1 MAGPQDAGG
10 VRVRQSGLRLPVDQL
25 LFLALFRTESLRAFR
40 TTHRRLLRPR
50 WTPKVAL
57 AVHGS
62 EPSELGLGGLQTVED
77 ALQRFRA
84 ALAERELPFEEPLL
98 GLYRHA
104 EYAVQKLREYFQNR
118 RAGLDREMAEIL
130 ADHLDA
136 TVGRVIGIAKEID
149 DEYASPG
156 DAALPAVRLDEMHD
170 AAEDLNPHLDQA
182 DAQRP
187 GRQTTDKP

>member
-1 MAGPQDAGG
+1 
-10 VRVRQSGLRLPVDQL
+10 
-25 LFLALFRTESLRAFR
+25 
-40 TTHRRLLRPR
+40 
-50 WTPKVAL
+50 
-57 AVHGS
+57 
-62 EPSELGLGGLQTVED
+62 
-77 ALQRFRA
+77 
-84 ALAERELPFEEPLL
+84 
-98 GLYRHA
+98 
-104 EYAVQKLREYFQNR
+104 
-118 RAGLDREMAEIL
+118 MAEIL

-170 AAEDLNPHLDQA
+170 AAEDLNPHLNQA